1 MEHIEEAGIH
11 SGDSACVLPPHTLSE
26 QQIGRIKADTERI
39 ALALG
44 VRGLLNI
51 QFAVRRGQQFVLEV
65 NPRASRT
72 IPFVSKAT
80 GRAWAKIASA
90 VMAGKTLD
98 ELGVQE
104 PAPRAYFAVK
114 ESVLP
119 FSRFS
124 GVDIHLGPE
133 MKSTGEVMGL
143 DSSFG
148 MAFAKSQAAAGQ
160 TLPTAGRVFLTV
172 RDDDKRSVVFLAKKL
187 VDLGFTVL
195 ATPGTHKVLASNNI
209 KAERV
214 DKIGQGPR
222 SVLDHI
228 REGEI
233 QLIINTPF
241 GPVGREHVKPIGTA
255 AVSRGIPCITT
266 LQGAEAAVNG
276 IEMLKTEP
284 LAVRPLQEW
293 YSEARSASLEQQSR

>member
-1 MEHIEEAGIH
+1 
-11 SGDSACVLPPHTLSE
+11 V
-26 QQIGRIKADTERI
+26 
-39 ALALG
+39 
-44 VRGLLNI
+44 
-51 QFAVRRGQQFVLEV
+51 
-65 NPRASRT
+65 
-72 IPFVSKAT
+72 PFVSKAT
-80 GRAWAKIASA
+80 GKPWAKIASWI
-90 VMAGKTLD
+90 MAGKTLD
-98 ELGVQE
+98 ELGVHE
-104 PAPRAYFAVK
+104 TAPGDYFAVK
-114 ESVLP
+114 DSVLP

-124 GVDIHLGPE
+124 GVDLHPGPE

-160 TLPTAGRVFLTV
+160 TLPTSGRVFITV
-172 RDDDKRSVVFLAKKL
+172 RDDDKRSVVFIAKKL
-187 VDLGFTVL
+187 VDLGFDLV

-214 DKIGQGPR
+214 DKIGQGQR
-222 SVLDHI
+222 SVLDLI
-228 REGEI
+228 REGKI

-276 IEMLKTEP
+276 IETLKGLP
-284 LAVRPLQEW
+284 MGVKPLQAW
-293 YSEARSASLEQQSR
+293 YAGARSAPAEQQNS